1 MLVLASLGLPPKA
14 QPASDFSVSLNVC
27 LPTASLLESTPAELL
42 SRLSSALHAGA
53 SPNGAELKMR
63 TLLVQEFATP
73 APTRVPTALLVG
85 GGQQAFAAG
94 ALLPTADPTPSSLL
108 ASASRRAACGD
119 ASEADC
125 AVVADGPPPALDC
138 ARNWL
143 MDPAPEDGDGFV
155 VRVMRDEASAPAVA
169 VAGAP
174 APTAAA
180 RRKSVASSIALHG
193 VETAEAGDCSMA
205 AFEVRRRP
213 RADQPIGEQARALD
227 TKPVLATVLAA
238 LGGAACAAAGAAPSA
253 GAALLRVELHVMGST
268 LPAAAVE
275 EAARGAIRQIV
286 AAPPPPPSPPPSPP
300 PPPPPPPP
308 PSSPP
313 PSPPPPPTWNGWAPA
328 EGCAGAAAAT
338 HSCRTAGEFALSAA
352 SVDAMRSFGALEA
365 RLGEAIDTMGPAE
378 LIECHT
384 ATPRLLATISVPIA
398 TNSTAGAPPPAAE
411 AERVRAI
418 VGAAACEGKVECTAH
433 VADAPRATL
442 VRAEN
447 GAAVDVSPRPRPKR
461 NSWWEQTAARLG
473 VTAGCDTCDASTPPP
488 EYSPSAEGLE
498 PATPTAAA
506 AGGPPLF
513 LNCSAGCRRPVAVSS
528 GGKTARRLVD
538 VSATTVW
545 RSEARGAAAE
555 EEWVA
560 VDLGVASPLREVR
573 LLFAGDADGRPA
585 HPPSVSVDLSADGA
599 SWVTAATQAIRAA
612 DDASVTLA
620 VAVTLPA
627 GAGGPCPSETPAQ
640 GALRSRAD
648 AAARRRRRLCH
659 RRPPHSAC
667 CRRRSPAA

>member
-1 MLVLASLGLPPKA
+1 MLLLASLGLPPKT

-27 LPTASLLESTPAELL
+27 LPTASLLRARRRELL
-42 SRLSSALHAGA
+42 SRLSSPLHAGA
-53 SPNGAELKMR
+53 LPDGAELKMR
-63 TLLVQEFATP
+63 TPLVQEFATP

-94 ALLPTADPTPSSLL
+94 ALLPTADPTPPALL
-108 ASASRRAACGD
+108 ASAVASCGVRRRHG
-119 ASEADC
+119 
-125 AVVADGPPPALDC
+125 GGLRGGGRRPPPALDC

-143 MDPAPEDGDGFV
+143 MDPALEDGDGFV
-155 VRVMRDEASAPAVA
+155 VRVMRDEASAPRRRRRRRAGADGGAAQIGGLVDRA
-169 VAGAP
+169 ARRRDGRGRRLLDGRLRGAP
-174 APTAAA
+174 APA
-180 RRKSVASSIALHG
+180 RRPA
-193 VETAEAGDCSMA
+193 
-205 AFEVRRRP
+205 
-213 RADQPIGEQARALD
+213 IGEQARQLD

-238 LGGAACAAAGAAPSA
+238 PGGAACAAVGPAPSA

-352 SVDAMRSFGALEA
+352 SVDTMRSFGALEA

-384 ATPRLLATISVPIA
+384 ATPRLLTTISVPIA

-418 VGAAACEGKVECTAH
+418 RAGAAACEGKVECSAH

-538 VSATTVW
+538 VNATTVW

-560 VDLGVASPLREVR
+560 VDLGAASPLREVR

-585 HPPSVSVDLSADGA
+585 HPPSVSIDLSADGA

-620 VAVTLPA
+620 VAVALPA
-627 GAGGPCPSETPAQ
+627 GAGGPCPTCPRKARFVRVRMPPPAA
-640 GALRSRAD
+640 GAAYAIADLR
-648 AAARRRRRLCH
+648 
-659 RRPPHSAC
+659 AC
-667 CRRRSPAA
+667 GRRRSPAA